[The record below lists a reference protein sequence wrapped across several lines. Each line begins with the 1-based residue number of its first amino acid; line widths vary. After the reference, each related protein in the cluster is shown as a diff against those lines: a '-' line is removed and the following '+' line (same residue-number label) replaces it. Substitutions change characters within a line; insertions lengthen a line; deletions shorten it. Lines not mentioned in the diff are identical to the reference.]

1 MMDFS
6 TFEQTK
12 RDHAE
17 IAQTLRALP
26 RLAPPQDLVSRL
38 RVTASREVKR
48 RRIHD
53 TWDTW
58 VAYHRERVGVWFN
71 NAMRPFAVPAAGGL
85 VTTVLFVCLMAAQYP
100 IRAVAA
106 NGPKDT
112 PVGEYV
118 EAEFRNMGPISLDT
132 EEVVVDLTID
142 SAGRIMDC
150 ELADDGI
157 PIQHRDVLERQV
169 KGALLYATF
178 EPARR
183 FGERMSGG
191 KIRLAFRHSYI
202 DVQG

>member
-1 MMDFS
+1 MDFS
-6 TFEQTK
+6 TYEQTK

-17 IAQTLRALP
+17 IAQSLRALP
-26 RLAPPQDLVSRL
+26 RLAPPQDLATRL

-48 RRIHD
+48 RRISD
-53 TWDTW
+53 TWDSW
-58 VAYHRERVGVWFN
+58 VAYHRERCAIWFN
-71 NAMRPFAVPAAGGL
+71 HAMRPFAVPAMGG
-85 VTTVLFVCLMAAQYP
+85 VVSTVLLVLIMAAQYP
-100 IRAVAA
+100 LPIHA
-106 NGPKDT
+106 GSSKDV

-142 SAGRIMDC
+142 SVGRVMDC
-150 ELADDGI
+150 EIADDGI
-157 PIQHRDVLERQV
+157 PIQHRDALERQV
-169 KGALLYATF
+169 QGALLYATF

-183 FGERMSGG
+183 FGERLSGG

>member
-1 MMDFS
+1 MEFS

-17 IAQTLRALP
+17 IAGALRTLP
-26 RLAPPQDLVSRL
+26 KLAPPVDLATRL

-48 RRIHD
+48 RRISD
-53 TWDTW
+53 TWDSW
-58 VAYHRERVGVWFN
+58 VSYHRERLGVWFDH
-71 NAMRPFAVPAAGGL
+71 AMRPFAVPAAGG
-85 VTTVLFVCLMAAQYP
+85 VVSTFAFVCLLAAQYP
-100 IRAVAA
+100 LPVSAYSRNDI
-106 NGPKDT
+106 

-142 SAGRIMDC
+142 SVGRVLDC

-157 PIQHRDVLERQV
+157 PIQNRHLLERQV
-169 KGALLYATF
+169 KGAMLYATF

-191 KIRLAFRHSYI
+191 KVRLAFRHSYI
-202 DVQG
+202 DVQVD